1 MFPNI
6 LEILDGVK
14 KLAEIEDLR
23 FRYYKNFR
31 SPTLITRTYLKLF
44 LLDKDAYDIK
54 IKETHL
60 ENYKNFSS
68 NSYAESNR
76 TKR

>member
-1 MFPNI
+1 MERNKDVPNI

-31 SPTLITRTYLKLF
+31 SLDVNNENLSKLF
-44 LLDKDAYDIK
+44 
-54 IKETHL
+54 
-60 ENYKNFSS
+60 F
-68 NSYAESNR
+68 R
-76 TKR
+76 